1 MTLFSPVTVV
11 GITAYGF
18 KGIEPGTATDF
29 WMPLQNRPELNAW
42 GQPAKFDTL
51 YGSSEW

>member
-29 WMPLQNRPELNAW
+29 WMRLQNRPELNAW
-42 GQPAKFDTL
+42 GQPTKFDTL
-51 YGSSEW
+51 YR